1 MCILCDPTR
10 RAEMEAATHIY
21 CYSCPNVTRIPF
33 LSNLTH
39 LYCSGCM
46 SLATIPVLPNLQVLQ
61 SRECPSLAV
70 IPALPKLEQLSCSK
84 CPLLVTIP
92 ALSEL
97 KILYCIKCPLLATLR
112 ALPNLVYL
120 NCHGCPLL
128 SSLPVS
134 LPHLTRL
141 YCDKWIDHPLNERFP
156 AVQKAARIL
165 ARRRLKKLRYTRFK
179 KFISTPAY
187 SAYLNS
193 PGHIGHR
200 IETAQ
205 LRRLGSERT

>member
-1 MCILCDPTR
+1 
-10 RAEMEAATHIY
+10 MEAAAHLN
-21 CYSCPNVTRIPF
+21 CDNCPNVT
-33 LSNLTH
+33 
-39 LYCSGCM
+39 
-46 SLATIPVLPNLQVLQ
+46 AIPVLPNLQVLK
-61 SRECPSLAV
+61 SRNCPSLAV
-70 IPALPKLEQLSCSK
+70 LPVLPKLEQLSCSK
-84 CPLLVTIP
+84 CPLLTAIP

-97 KILYCIKCPLLATLR
+97 KILYCFNCPSLATLR

-128 SSLPVS
+128 SSLPVP

-156 AVQKAARIL
+156 AVQKAARTL
-165 ARRRLKKLRYTRFK
+165 ERRRLKKLRYTRFK

-205 LRRLGSERT
+205 LRRLGSERA